1 MIWYGMVRCGMNML
15 RCIEFRSNVVRDE
28 LYDEEGIL

>member
-1 MIWYGMVRCGMNML
+1 MVQCSMNTL
-15 RCIEFRSNVVRDE
+15 RFIEFRSNVVRDE